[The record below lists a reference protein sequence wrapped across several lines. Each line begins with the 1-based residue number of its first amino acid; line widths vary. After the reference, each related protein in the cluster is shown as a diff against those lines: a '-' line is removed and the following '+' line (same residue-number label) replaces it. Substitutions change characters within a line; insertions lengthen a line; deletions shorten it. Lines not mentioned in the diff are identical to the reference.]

1 MAGWSLSSESLS
13 LDVVDILH
21 KLQSVGFCRDL
32 DVPAIELSREMLGS
46 LFYQMLSVFFKEIY
60 QRWEIRPLPPMLGD
74 GRPVDL
80 FKLYLVVRGKG
91 GYSSVTESHQWEAVS
106 EAIELDSGV
115 APLLK
120 LIYIRYF
127 DALDQWLWIVSEK
140 NSVKKSKAKV
150 GGLLYDVP
158 IQKAEEFR
166 SMPPSNSKKDHFLT
180 PGRGNECRELLL
192 ANSECDNG
200 GVMVEEMA
208 AVNGGFSH
216 LKRKRETMVG
226 MLNWLKNLAK
236 NPVDP
241 SVGKLFSKDGAKSK
255 EAYAF
260 NGLYVQVLLARQ
272 AMFIKMIRHTS
283 SNGSLVQKGQKV
295 HPSIYDDSIYGN
307 SETVKKIRCSQR
319 LQAVNKQYNLGYCSD
334 ASTHP
339 GGDMDEM
346 GLMAVGWEI
355 NDVKRRLQNPSLMLD
370 GIVDLLSIDQ
380 LQKQQVPVGP
390 SFQADV
396 PDWTGKPSETS
407 SDPETLKWLGTR
419 IWPPENQEKRLS
431 FSQNFIGEG
440 RKDACLCDCPGSV
453 ECIRFHIAEKRFQLK
468 HELGPV
474 FYAWRFD
481 RMGEEVSLSWT
492 EEEERKFKDIVLQNP
507 PSRAKSFWDQLHLC
521 FPFKRRKNLVSY
533 YFNVFL
539 LGRRRYQNRVTPNNI
554 DSDDEESAFG
564 TLSNRFGHDTVKV
577 HDPQS
582 IICVLNEQCLDL
594 DDDMDTN

>member
-1 MAGWSLSSESLS
+1 MDGWPLSSESPS

-32 DVPAIELSREMLGS
+32 DVPAIELGREKLGS
-46 LFYQMLSVFFKEIY
+46 LFEQMLSVLFKEIY

-74 GRPVDL
+74 GRVVDL
-80 FKLYLVVRGKG
+80 FKLYLVVREKG

-106 EAIELDSGV
+106 EVIELDSGV

-120 LIYIRYF
+120 LIYIKYF
-127 DALDQWLWIVSEK
+127 DALDQWLWVVSEE

-150 GGLLYDVP
+150 GCLLYDVP
-158 IQKAEEFR
+158 IQKVEEP
-166 SMPPSNSKKDHFLT
+166 SLPPSKKDQFLT
-180 PGRGNECRELLL
+180 PGRGKECRELLL

-200 GVMVEEMA
+200 GMVVEEMA
-208 AVNGGFSH
+208 TENGGFSH
-216 LKRKRETMVG
+216 LKRKRETVVG
-226 MLNWLKNLAK
+226 MLNWLKNLAQ
-236 NPVDP
+236 NPADP
-241 SVGKLFSKDGAKSK
+241 LIGKLFSKDGAKSM
-255 EAYAF
+255 EACAF
-260 NGLYVQVLLARQ
+260 NELY
-272 AMFIKMIRHTS
+272 
-283 SNGSLVQKGQKV
+283 VQKGQKV
-295 HPSIYDDSIYGN
+295 HPSIYDDSIYGD
-307 SETVKKIRCSQR
+307 SQARKKIRSSQR
-319 LQAVNKQYNLGYCSD
+319 LQAINKQYDMGYCSC

-339 GGDMDEM
+339 GDDMDEK

-355 NDVKRRLQNPSLMLD
+355 GDFRQRLQNPSLMLD
-370 GIVDLLSIDQ
+370 GMVDLLSGQ
-380 LQKQQVPVGP
+380 LQKQQVPLGP

-407 SDPETLKWLGTR
+407 SDPETLKWSGTR

-431 FSQNFIGEG
+431 FSQNLVGEG
-440 RKDACLCDCPGSV
+440 RKDTCLCDHQGSV
-453 ECIRFHIAEKRFQLK
+453 ECIRFHVAEKRFQLK

-492 EEEERKFKDIVLQNP
+492 EEEERKFKYIVHQNP
-507 PSRAKSFWDQLHLC
+507 PSQAKNFWDQLYLC
-521 FPFKRRKNLVSY
+521 FPFKGRKNLVSY

-539 LGRRRYQNRVTPNNI
+539 LGRRSYQNRVTPNNI

-564 TLSNRFGHDTVKV
+564 TLSNHFGHGAVKV
-577 HDPQS
+577 REPPS
-582 IICVLNEQCLDL
+582 TVCVLNEQCFDL

>member
-1 MAGWSLSSESLS
+1 
-13 LDVVDILH
+13 
-21 KLQSVGFCRDL
+21 
-32 DVPAIELSREMLGS
+32 
-46 LFYQMLSVFFKEIY
+46 MLSVFFKEIY

-80 FKLYLVVRGKG
+80 FKLYSVVREKG

-106 EAIELDSGV
+106 EVIELDSGV

-120 LIYIRYF
+120 LIYIKYF

-150 GGLLYDVP
+150 GGLPYDVP
-158 IQKAEEFR
+158 IQKVEEFG
-166 SMPPSNSKKDHFLT
+166 STPPSKKDQFLT
-180 PGRGNECRELLL
+180 PGRGKECRELLL

-200 GVMVEEMA
+200 DMMVEEMA
-208 AVNGGFSH
+208 TENGGFSH
-216 LKRKRETMVG
+216 LKRKRETVVG

-236 NPVDP
+236 NPGDP
-241 SVGKLFSKDGAKSK
+241 SIGKLFLKDGAKSK

-260 NGLYVQVLLARQ
+260 NELYVQVLLARQ
-272 AMFIKMIRHTS
+272 AMFIKMIHRT
-283 SNGSLVQKGQKV
+283 NGSLVQKGQKV
-295 HPSIYDDSIYGN
+295 HPSIYDDSIYGD
-307 SETVKKIRCSQR
+307 SQARKKIRSSQR
-319 LQAVNKQYNLGYCSD
+319 LQAINKQYNLGYCFD

-339 GGDMDEM
+339 GDDMDEK

-355 NDVKRRLQNPSLMLD
+355 SDVRQRLQNPSLMLD
-370 GIVDLLSIDQ
+370 GIVDMLSDQ
-380 LQKQQVPVGP
+380 LQKQQVPLGP
-390 SFQADV
+390 SFQADM

-431 FSQNFIGEG
+431 FSQNLIGEG
-440 RKDACLCDCPGSV
+440 RKDTCLCDRPGSV
-453 ECIRFHIAEKRFQLK
+453 ECIRFHVAEKRFQLK
-468 HELGPV
+468 HELGLV

-492 EEEERKFKDIVLQNP
+492 EEEERKFKDIVRQNP
-507 PSRAKSFWDQLHLC
+507 PSRAKNFWDQLYLC
-521 FPFKRRKNLVSY
+521 FPFKGRKNLVSY

-539 LGRRRYQNRVTPNNI
+539 LGRRSYQNRVTPNNI

-564 TLSNRFGHDTVKV
+564 TLSNRFGHGAVKV
-577 HDPQS
+577 REPQS
-582 IICVLNEQCLDL
+582 IVCVLNEQCLDL
-594 DDDMDTN
+594 DNDMDTN